1 MNRFFFSSLL
11 LIGLS
16 LYAQAENWTFFPK
29 GNRNIPLNYGL
40 AVIAGGAD
48 LDKYNSSGDL
58 YGLELS
64 FDCLLVKASEHTIR
78 QQVSITKFN
87 KNNTDLY
94 TLELNPHYLYQL
106 ESNTYVG
113 VGPSL
118 GLSKVDDNHNDTVG
132 TFGVG
137 ASLRKDITEELF
149 LAIEFRRVLSTK
161 SNINNSR
168 FIGKIG
174 YYF

>member
-1 MNRFFFSSLL
+1 MNKFFFSSLL

-16 LYAQAENWTFFPK
+16 LYAQAENWTFFQN
-29 GNRNIPLNYGL
+29 GNRNTPLNYGL

-48 LDKYNSSGDL
+48 LDKYNGSGDL

-64 FDCLLVKASEHTIR
+64 FDCLFVNASEHTIR

-94 TLELNPHYLYQL
+94 SLELNPHYLYQL
-106 ESNTYVG
+106 ESNSYFG
-113 VGPSL
+113 FGPSL
-118 GLSKVDDNHNDTVG
+118 GLSQVDDKSDDTIG
-132 TFGVG
+132 TFGIG
-137 ASLRKDITEELF
+137 ATLRKDINDELF
-149 LAIEFRRVLSTK
+149 LAIEFRRVLATK
-161 SNINNSR
+161 SKINNSR
-168 FIGKIG
+168 FVAKVG